1 MKRKYLYIIIPIYL
15 VIQLILA
22 FLSQSP
28 NESIDYIA
36 CYICVV
42 LSFLMCFYFFEKSNK
57 YLFTQLALLF
67 TVIADY
73 FLIILDEYYL
83 LAMSVFLLAQVCYSV
98 KIYFDLET
106 KKEKNIY
113 LIIRGS
119 LTLLSIILPFIVLKE
134 NTDLLTIITVN
145 YYVLLITSMVYA
157 FILCKK
163 SKFNL
168 IFAVGLLL
176 FVCCDFFVA
185 ISNFESY
192 FDVSKE
198 SLIYKITYHE
208 INFSWIFYVPS
219 QTLLGISL
227 IENKLKEKRS

>member
-22 FLSQSP
+22 FLSQNP

-42 LSFLMCFYFFEKSNK
+42 LSFLVCFCFFEKSNK
-57 YLFTQLALLF
+57 YFFTQLALLF
-67 TVIADY
+67 TVVADY
-73 FLIILDEYYL
+73 FLVILDEYYL
-83 LAMSVFLLAQVCYSV
+83 LAMSVFICAQICYAI

-106 KKEKNIY
+106 KKEKKIY

-119 LTLLSIILPFIVLKE
+119 LALLAILLPFIVLKE
-134 NTDLLTIITVN
+134 DADLLTIISVN
-145 YYVLLITSMVYA
+145 YYVLLIISMIYA
-157 FILCKK
+157 FII
-163 SKFNL
+163 SKNNKYNL
-168 IFAVGLLL
+168 IFAIGLLL

-185 ISNFESY
+185 IGNFESY
-192 FDVSKE
+192 FDISKE
-198 SLIYKITYHE
+198 SIIYKITYHD
-208 INFSWIFYVPS
+208 INFSWVFYVPS
-219 QTLLGISL
+219 QALLGISL